1 MQNIHRAAPTAIL
14 FSAALVLAACSH
26 SKSGP
31 ADFAASPGAG
41 GEASAASSS
50 AGRSWG
56 GAPAAES
63 AGPAPASAPPMH
75 TEYERGGGGDATVS
89 ADADVVATRSRGL
102 GTAYGETRRSEVQNV
117 TFTRRSDNP
126 DALLQLRYNE
136 PEGIRDLTQLR
147 GGVAAQPAIASHGAL
162 RVSLLDERGAA
173 LPGVDVAG
181 QRYAIGRAGERY
193 TIGISNDTGARYEVV
208 AAVDGLDVIDGRDAS
223 FAKRG
228 YVVDPYT
235 SFVIDGW
242 RTSDST
248 TAAFRFSGLEES
260 YAGQTGRPRNIGVI
274 GVAFFQERVID
285 TQELHRRD
293 TADPFPGRYAP
304 PPPRRY

>member
-1 MQNIHRAAPTAIL
+1 MLNTHRAAPSALL

-26 SKSGP
+26 NKSGP
-31 ADFAASPGAG
+31 ADFAAASPSGGQGGGAG
-41 GEASAASSS
+41 WNQS
-50 AGRSWG
+50 
-56 GAPAAES
+56 PAAES
-63 AGPAPASAPPMH
+63 VGGPASSPPRHAESERSA
-75 TEYERGGGGDATVS
+75 GADATVS
-89 ADADVVATRSRGL
+89 ADADVVASRSRGL

-147 GGVAAQPAIASHGAL
+147 GLGAAQPAIAHHGAL
-162 RVSLLDERGAA
+162 RVSLLDERGGA

-193 TIGISNDTGARYEVV
+193 MIGVSNDTGARYEIV

-223 FAKRG
+223 FDKRG

-242 RTSDST
+242 RTSDTT
-248 TAAFRFSGLEES
+248 TAAFRFSGLEDS

-274 GVAFFQERVID
+274 GVAFFQERAID